1 MQPSPSNTLSWRE
14 IANPISYFLH
24 NTDAFM
30 AESAAFVFRMDIS
43 GAQSTVCRSYQDI
56 IWTEGFGRRLVYKVL
71 GLCVIADRLNIM
83 GCHIWG

>member
-14 IANPISYFLH
+14 ITNPISYFLH

-43 GAQSTVCRSYQDI
+43 GAESAVCRSYEDI
-56 IWTEGFGRRLVYKVL
+56 VWSESFGSCLVYKVL
-71 GLCVIADRLNIM
+71 RLCVIADRLDIVS
-83 GCHIWG
+83 CHV